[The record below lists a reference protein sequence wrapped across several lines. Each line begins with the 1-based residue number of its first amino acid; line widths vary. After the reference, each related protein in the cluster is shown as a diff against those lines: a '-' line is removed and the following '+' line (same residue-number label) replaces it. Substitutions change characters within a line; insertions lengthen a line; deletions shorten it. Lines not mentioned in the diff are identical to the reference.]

1 MIQAQNL
8 RQIKVRIKS
17 IENTRKIT
25 RAMEMVSAAK
35 LSKVKASFFS
45 TKPYL
50 ESLENMLYD
59 LLSDS
64 PGSGNAFLEKRAQVK
79 NSALC
84 VVTSDTGLCGAYN
97 NNVIKY
103 AGQFSKSLNSPAVS
117 IIAVGREGY
126 NYFQKNGFRMANSY
140 PGLYGRYSSNISDKI
155 AKGLI
160 DMFIKGEADEVYVVY
175 SHFRASLRHLPMAE
189 KLLNI
194 EPPARP
200 RSSAPPKERGSF
212 IFEPSAESIL
222 NSMLPKYVTYKMR
235 EILLEAFTSE
245 HSARM
250 LAMKTATDNADD
262 LTEQLTLARNK
273 ARQFAI
279 TKEVLEIAAS
289 AEALKG

>member
-17 IENTRKIT
+17 IGNTRKIT
-25 RAMEMVSAAK
+25 RAMEMVSASK
-35 LSKVKASFFS
+35 LSKVKTSFFL

-50 ESLENMLYD
+50 VNLENMLYD

-64 PGSGNAFLEKRAQVK
+64 PGLKNVLLEKRAPVK

-97 NNVIKY
+97 NNVIKRTE
-103 AGQFSKSLNSPAVS
+103 QFLKGLKSPGVS
-117 IIAVGREGY
+117 VIAVGREGY
-126 NYFQKNGFRMANSY
+126 NYFRKNGFHMAHSY
-140 PGLYGRYSSNISDKI
+140 LGIYGRYSSDLSDEI
-155 AKGLI
+155 ATDLI
-160 DMFIKGEADEVYVVY
+160 NMFVKGEADEVYIAY
-175 SHFRASLRHLPMAE
+175 SHFKASLRHVPDVE
-189 KLLNI
+189 KLLNV
-194 EPPARP
+194 EPPAKP
-200 RSSAPPKERGSF
+200 RNYYT
-212 IFEPSAESIL
+212 FEPSAEAVL
-222 NSMLPKYVTYKMR
+222 NSMISKYATYKMR

>member
-1 MIQAQNL
+1 MIPAHNL

-17 IENTRKIT
+17 IGNTRKIT
-25 RAMEMVSAAK
+25 RAMEMVSASK
-35 LSKVKASFFS
+35 LSKVKTSFFF

-50 ESLENMLYD
+50 ASLENMLYD

-64 PGSGNAFLEKRAQVK
+64 PGLKNILLEKKAHIK
-79 NSALC
+79 SSALC

-97 NNVIKY
+97 DNVIKY
-103 AGQFSKSLNSPAVS
+103 AERFLKDLDSPTVS
-117 IIAVGREGY
+117 IVAVGREGY
-126 NYFQKNGFRMANSY
+126 DYFQKNGFRMAHSY
-140 PGLYGRYSSNISDKI
+140 LGLYGRYSSKLSDEI
-155 AKGLI
+155 AKDLI
-160 DMFIKGEADEVYVVY
+160 NMFVKGETDEVYVVY
-175 SHFRASLRHLPMAE
+175 SHFKASLRHAPMAE

-194 EPPARP
+194 ESPERP
-200 RSSAPPKERGSF
+200 RSYYT
-212 IFEPSAESIL
+212 FEPSAKSIL
-222 NSMLPKYVTYKMR
+222 NSMIPKYVTYKMR

>member
-1 MIQAQNL
+1 MIQVQNL
-8 RQIKVRIKS
+8 RQIKTRIKS

-25 RAMEMVSAAK
+25 RAMEMVSASK
-35 LSKVKASFFS
+35 LSKVKTAFS
-45 TKPYL
+45 STRAYL
-50 ESLENMLYD
+50 DSLENMLYD

-64 PGSGNAFLEKRAQVK
+64 PGLSNVLLEKRAQVK
-79 NSALC
+79 NVALC

-97 NNVIKY
+97 NNLIKY
-103 AGQFSKSLNSPAVS
+103 TEQFSKDLKSPGIS
-117 IIAVGREGY
+117 IVAIGREGY
-126 NYFQKNGFRMANSY
+126 NHFRRNGFRMANSY
-140 PGLYGRYSSNISDKI
+140 LGLYGRYSSNLSDEI

-160 DMFIKGEADEVYVVY
+160 DMFVKGEADEVYIIY
-175 SHFRASLRHLPMAE
+175 SHFKASLRHLPMAQ

-194 EPPARP
+194 EPPKRP
-200 RSSAPPKERGSF
+200 RNYN
-212 IFEPSAESIL
+212 IFEPSAEKLL
-222 NSMLPKYVTYKMR
+222 NSMLPRYVTYKMR

-250 LAMKTATDNADD
+250 LAMKIATDNADD
-262 LTEQLTLARNK
+262 LTGQLTLARNK

>member
-25 RAMEMVSAAK
+25 RAMEMVSASK
-35 LSKVKASFFS
+35 LSKVKTSFFL

-50 ESLENMLYD
+50 SSLENMLYD

-64 PGSGNAFLEKRAQVK
+64 PGLKNALLEKRRRVK
-79 NSALC
+79 NTALC

-103 AGQFSKSLNSPAVS
+103 AERFLKGLKSPGVS
-117 IIAVGREGY
+117 VVAVGREGH
-126 NYFQKNGFRMANSY
+126 NYFRKNGFHMAHSY
-140 PGLYGRYSSNISDKI
+140 LGLYGRYSPDLSDEI
-155 AKGLI
+155 AKNLI
-160 DMFIKGEADEVYVVY
+160 DMFLKGEADEVYVIY
-175 SHFRASLRHLPMAE
+175 SHFKATLRHAPEAE

-194 EPPARP
+194 EPAGRT
-200 RSSAPPKERGSF
+200 RNYYT
-212 IFEPSAESIL
+212 FEPSAQGLL
-222 NSMLPKYVTYKMR
+222 NSMISKYVTYKMR

-250 LAMKTATDNADD
+250 LAMKIATDNADD
-262 LTEQLTLARNK
+262 LTAQLTLARNK